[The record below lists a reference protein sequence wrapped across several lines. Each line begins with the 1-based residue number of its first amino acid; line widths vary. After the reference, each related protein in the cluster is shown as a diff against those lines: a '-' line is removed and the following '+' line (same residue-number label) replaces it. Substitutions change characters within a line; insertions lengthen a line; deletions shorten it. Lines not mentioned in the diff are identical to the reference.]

1 MSNLFEVYGLL
12 DVEPVKAQGSL
23 LWDANGTEYF
33 DFYGGHAVIS
43 IGHSHPHYVKRISEQ
58 LNKIGFYSNA
68 VKNPLQVELAEL
80 LCKTAGYPDYKLFL
94 CNSGA
99 EANENA
105 MKLASFETGRDAV
118 LVMKSAFHGRTS
130 QAVAATDNPK
140 IQAPV
145 NKTQKVTFI
154 PMNDVAVLE
163 EELRKQC
170 YAAVLI
176 EGIQGVGGIQVP
188 NDDYL
193 LKMRELCDETGTML
207 ILDEIQSGYGRT
219 GLFFAHQQSGVKPDM
234 ITMAKG
240 IGNGFPMAGVLIK
253 PEIEAKKG
261 MLGTTFGGSHL
272 ACAAALAVLEVM
284 NSQNLVQNAAEQGA
298 YLMSELSKESRI
310 VEMRGRGLMI
320 GIDLPMPQSEFRSVL
335 LNEYRVLT
343 GMAGTHTLRL
353 LPALTITREECDR
366 FLEAFRGTMK
376 RF

>member
-12 DVEPVKAQGSL
+12 DVEPVKAKGSL
-23 LWDANGTEYF
+23 LWDATGKEYF

-43 IGHSHPHYVKRISEQ
+43 IGHSHPHYIKRISEQ
-58 LNKIGFYSNA
+58 LNQIGFYSNA
-68 VKNPLQVELAEL
+68 VKNPLQQELAEL
-80 LCKTAGYPDYKLFL
+80 LCKSAGYPDYKLFL

-105 MKLASFETGRDAV
+105 MKVASFKTGRDSV
-118 LVMKSAFHGRTS
+118 LVMRSAFHGRTS

-140 IQAPV
+140 IQAPI

-154 PMNDVAVLE
+154 PMNNVELLE
-163 EELRKQC
+163 EELKKEI
-170 YAAVLI
+170 YAAVMI

-188 NDDYL
+188 QDEYL
-193 LKMRELCDETGTML
+193 LKMRELCNETGTML

-219 GLFFAHQQSGVKPDM
+219 GMFFAHQQSGVKPDM

-240 IGNGFPMAGVLIK
+240 IANGFPMAGVLIK
-253 PEIEAKKG
+253 PEIEAEKG

-284 NSQNLVQNAAEQGA
+284 NSENLVQNAAEQGK
-298 YLMSELSKESRI
+298 YLMEELAKESRI

-320 GIDLPMPQSEFRSVL
+320 GVDLPMPQGEFRGSML
-335 LNEYRVLT
+335 KEYGVLT

-353 LPALTITREECDR
+353 LPALNITRSDCDR
-366 FLEAFRGTMK
+366 FLEAFHGTMK
-376 RF
+376 KF